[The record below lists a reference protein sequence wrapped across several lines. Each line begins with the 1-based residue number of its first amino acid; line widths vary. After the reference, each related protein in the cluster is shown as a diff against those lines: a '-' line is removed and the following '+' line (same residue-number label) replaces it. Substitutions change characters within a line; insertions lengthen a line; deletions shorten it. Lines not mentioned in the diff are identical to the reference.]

1 MKNSKLF
8 WFFYDFF
15 LQMQLRL
22 RLFVRNRMICAVIFL
37 AAISFFLLI
46 RDFNIQAQ
54 NRAAIPIGVVNED
67 QIDYMPTKASIQL
80 LHGLSE
86 SSSLFVYEGTQKELE
101 ELLYDGYIN
110 CIFVIEQGYEKRL
123 LSGETKEL
131 ITVYEGQD
139 DSLAMI
145 ISDIVAG
152 EMMYQ
157 ICLAKGIQIYQNIP
171 PGEIGKHSYKEYQE
185 YAKEL
190 LESEKFDYSFS
201 ITYVDTGQ
209 IVQEKKELNNSLL
222 YRQILAGIAAMF
234 YSFVILSVFYQIVK
248 EKEQGLWIRRKLTK
262 MQDMAQNLGDLCS
275 AEVLL
280 SGLSAIFSFCI
291 AFYLDKMSI
300 FFSLWLS
307 SMFYNLV
314 VGILFLLLAR
324 KIHQASLYQLIG
336 ISFVAVFGVAGFCTM
351 IEEILIPKINLLH
364 LIPNTWLIKRIGE
377 QLLS

>member
-46 RDFNIQAQ
+46 RDFNLQAQ

-67 QIDYMPTKASIQL
+67 QIDHTPTTASTQL

-86 SSSLFVYEGTQKELE
+86 SSSLLVYEGTQNELE

-110 CIFVIEQGYEKRL
+110 CIFVIKQGYEKRL
-123 LSGETKEL
+123 LAGETKEL

-157 ICLAKGIQIYQNIP
+157 ICLARGIQIYQNIP
-171 PGEIGKHSYKEYQE
+171 PGENGKHSYKEYQQ
-185 YAKEL
+185 YAKQL

-201 ITYVDTGQ
+201 IIYVDTGQ

-234 YSFVILSVFYQIVK
+234 YSFVILSIFYQISY
-248 EKEQGLWIRRKLTK
+248 
-262 MQDMAQNLGDLCS
+262 C
-275 AEVLL
+275 
-280 SGLSAIFSFCI
+280 
-291 AFYLDKMSI
+291 
-300 FFSLWLS
+300 
-307 SMFYNLV
+307 
-314 VGILFLLLAR
+314 
-324 KIHQASLYQLIG
+324 
-336 ISFVAVFGVAGFCTM
+336 FV
-351 IEEILIPKINLLH
+351 H
-364 LIPNTWLIKRIGE
+364 
-377 QLLS
+377 